1 MLKNKKLETY
11 YVVSSRYDLN
21 QRKIITI
28 ISETDGNH
36 VFEFIASFEKII
48 DLELLSLLKKVKGY
62 SFDTKELATLRIE
75 LASEMTQ
82 SIKSIL
88 TENNMELNHVDC
100 IAIENPELNTDI
112 AVDLAT
118 HIQQKLRIPVIF
130 NIDLTDNSEFLKV
143 LAENKKVENGFIINL
158 DENFEIYKLN
168 STVSYIETSLG
179 YSILRYLA
187 LYLNLEQE
195 NIAYLI
201 SQGEVDESILN
212 KLKSAKTLENL
223 QKELINSIMFSKIK
237 TEDKLKTAFFVI
249 KSLLLKNLAEFD
261 KNSNIML
268 IGNTG
273 MIEELNQA
281 LKEVFENVVF
291 LKNQSQRQYTLL
303 NEQLAYIAAKKHVLE
318 NYNNGVKLS

>member
-28 ISETDGNH
+28 ISETDGQH

-48 DLELLSLLKKVKGY
+48 DLDLLSLFKKVKGY
-62 SFDTKELATLRIE
+62 SFDVKELATLRAD
-75 LASEMTQ
+75 LANEMNK

-88 TENNMELNHVDC
+88 TENNMESSHIDC
-100 IAIENPELNTDI
+100 IAIENPELNSDI
-112 AVDLAT
+112 SLDLAT
-118 HIQQKLRIPVIF
+118 HIQQQLNIPVIF
-130 NIDLTDNSEFLKV
+130 NINLNNNTEFLKV
-143 LAENKKVENGFIINL
+143 LAENKQIDSGFIINL
-158 DENFEIYKLN
+158 DENFDIYKLN
-168 STVSYIETSLG
+168 SKTSYIESSLG

-187 LYLNLEQE
+187 MYFNLEQD
-195 NIAYLI
+195 NVAYLI
-201 SQGEVDESILN
+201 SQGEVDEGIIN
-212 KLKSAKTLENL
+212 KLKTVETLEIL
-223 QKELINSIMFSKIK
+223 QKDLINSIMFSKIK

-249 KSLLLKNLAEFD
+249 KSLLLQNLAEFD

-281 LKEVFENVVF
+281 LKGVFNNVVF
-291 LKNQSQRQYTLL
+291 LKNQSQRQHTLL
-303 NEQLAYIAAKKHVLE
+303 NEQLAFTAAKKHVLE